1 MFSVY
6 NIIEQTVKPGEALVL
21 DGVNFI
27 PNCSIRTVNR
37 AVRAGIQRISASIN
51 STPTVAGQ
59 IIWDVEADN
68 TPIPGATIQT
78 PGTTVG
84 TYENGSAEVII
95 PTTCNT
101 SIQIVNNSE
110 NPVTVPA
117 RGASLVVKRE
127 G

>member
-6 NIIEQTVKPGEALVL
+6 NIIEQTVKPGEAVVL